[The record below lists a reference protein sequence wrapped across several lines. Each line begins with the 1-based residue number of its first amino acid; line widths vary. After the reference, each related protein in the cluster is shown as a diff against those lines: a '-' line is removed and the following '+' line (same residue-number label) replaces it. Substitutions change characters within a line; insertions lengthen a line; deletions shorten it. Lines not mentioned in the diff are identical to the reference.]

1 MGFLADFKRMAE
13 SGNYKKNK
21 DSLLDSP
28 LVTINVDGQPME
40 GRNQSFSK
48 GGKFLSL
55 MGKLDEKA
63 AKASKKKDEMKFLKQ
78 QTKEKLQVKSV

>member
-48 GGKFLSL
+48 GGKFWFQGLL
-55 MGKLDEKA
+55 CDGGNVGE
-63 AKASKKKDEMKFLKQ
+63 
-78 QTKEKLQVKSV
+78 